1 MKYFVSQRLKF
12 KYNSLDKYDFLDV
25 YSIKSSNTQ
34 LNCVFTRQSKKVEN
48 ALHLNSKSNLTTQLL
63 IEWVCSQKI
72 KCDKQNHLTQLNVI
86 TTLRKDKMLY
96 FFDDCLNYFFL
107 LNSLKL
113 NKFTDYFTL
122 NFMYAPLINDHL
134 ISNDGLKKLISSS
147 SHVTLL
153 YKTSSFFYFYLKI

>member
-25 YSIKSSNTQ
+25 YSVKSSNTQ
-34 LNCVFTRQSKKVEN
+34 LNCVFTRQSKVGN
-48 ALHLNSKSNLTTQLL
+48 ALHLNLKSNLTTQLL
-63 IEWVCSQKI
+63 IEWVCSQKS
-72 KCDKQNHLTQLNVI
+72 KYDKQKHLTQLNVV

-113 NKFTDYFTL
+113 NKSADYFTL
-122 NFMYAPLINDHL
+122 NFIYVPLINDHL

-147 SHVTLL
+147 GHVILL